1 MKQEKYIILRHYL
14 EMCIRDRQLSAQEA
28 SILGLEEGSPA
39 LEVEDYVHLSNGQL
53 FNVSRI
59 VAKLAVWWWLSV
71 VWCTGQSGAHWT
83 CPVRQPRHQSRW
95 VLTVGALSSG
105 LA

>member
-1 MKQEKYIILRHYL
+1 MRYDA
-14 EMCIRDRQLSAQEA
+14 CIDVYKRQQEA

-59 VAKLAVWWWLSV
+59 VLSLI
-71 VWCTGQSGAHWT
+71 HI
-83 CPVRQPRHQSRW
+83 
-95 VLTVGALSSG
+95 
-105 LA
+105 